1 MGTVTLD
8 LADAT
13 GTADTLAVK
22 LAEADAATLVT
33 TSGVETVAFSL
44 STTDTD
50 IAETTL
56 TVSGINAST
65 LTVTGANADT
75 AHTLGLGTLD
85 TDTTTVDASGY
96 RGVLTA
102 QASASNTAVSV
113 RGGAIH
119 DVTGGAGD
127 DSVTISSG
135 AAAYNVDGGA
145 GTDNLAMTITGAIS
159 TNTIANFETSTITVA
174 NSAAGSLTLATGEYL
189 NDADHTALT
198 VTGGNSISTFTVGS
212 MAAIAAAAT
221 AIGVANGGEAAG
233 LVTVDGSGFAGAMT
247 LTFGDAVVDDSLTI
261 KGGAMTDTV
270 LATYG
275 GTTTEIHTQGVE
287 YFKIQADATAN
298 IDFTDT
304 TGMTRVYVDDDN
316 TAAATTL
323 TDLKSDVKV
332 YFTTGVTGSSVTVD
346 MESATGSS
354 DVLDVELVSSVGTS
368 TFTVTNVE
376 TVNMDVEGAFELDLG
391 AMTMTTAGVHS
402 TLNLTGDSALTLSG
416 VDTDIRTIDG
426 SGMTTGG
433 QIIMSAREATSAST
447 YTGSSGADTF
457 IMRHSGDVINA
468 GSGADTL
475 DVNFVS
481 VIGGISIDLTSTTDQ
496 IGTFNGAANATAQ
509 TGFQHVTLDGYA
521 GNPAEVTASASGST
535 ITGTASNDAFT
546 MGAAADTII
555 MLGTQTTLATASS
568 QGADTIHG
576 FSSGATVSDVIDVS
590 DFLGQAFIAAD
601 FDSHTSATGDG
612 TIVAN
617 HVNRVEYSGNI
628 SGVDFGVAGAAGFD
642 LLYGTA
648 VYISSDDISDVAVV
662 AVQGNDQ
669 TQIYF
674 QIDSAGSVVDA
685 DDLVLVATL
694 TDVTNA
700 TDLVAGNFA

>member
-1 MGTVTLD
+1 M
-8 LADAT
+8 
-13 GTADTLAVK
+13 
-22 LAEADAATLVT
+22 
-33 TSGVETVAFSL
+33 
-44 STTDTD
+44 
-50 IAETTL
+50 
-56 TVSGINAST
+56 N
-65 LTVTGANADT
+65 
-75 AHTLGLGTLD
+75 
-85 TDTTTVDASGY
+85 
-96 RGVLTA
+96 
-102 QASASNTAVSV
+102 
-113 RGGAIH
+113 
-119 DVTGGAGD
+119 
-127 DSVTISSG
+127 
-135 AAAYNVDGGA
+135 
-145 GTDNLAMTITGAIS
+145 
-159 TNTIANFETSTITVA
+159 
-174 NSAAGSLTLATGEYL
+174 
-189 NDADHTALT
+189 
-198 VTGGNSISTFTVGS
+198 
-212 MAAIAAAAT
+212 
-221 AIGVANGGEAAG
+221 
-233 LVTVDGSGFAGAMT
+233 
-247 LTFGDAVVDDSLTI
+247 
-261 KGGAMTDTV
+261 
-270 LATYG
+270 
-275 GTTTEIHTQGVE
+275 
-287 YFKIQADATAN
+287 
-298 IDFTDT
+298 
-304 TGMTRVYVDDDN
+304 
-316 TAAATTL
+316 
-323 TDLKSDVKV
+323 
-332 YFTTGVTGSSVTVD
+332 
-346 MESATGSS
+346 
-354 DVLDVELVSSVGTS
+354 
-368 TFTVTNVE
+368 
-376 TVNMDVEGAFELDLG
+376 
-391 AMTMTTAGVHS
+391 
-402 TLNLTGDSALTLSG
+402 
-416 VDTDIRTIDG
+416 
-426 SGMTTGG
+426 
-433 QIIMSAREATSAST
+433 AREATGAST

-468 GSGADTL
+468 GTGADTL